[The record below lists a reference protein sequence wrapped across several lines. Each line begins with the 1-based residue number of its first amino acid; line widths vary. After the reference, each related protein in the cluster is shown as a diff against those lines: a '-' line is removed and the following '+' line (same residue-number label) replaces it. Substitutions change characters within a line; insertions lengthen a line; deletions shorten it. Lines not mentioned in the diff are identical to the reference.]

1 MSKSKIDDLI
11 EALSNAN
18 PSAKELENMGLTK
31 QEYDLFLNNLY
42 VDITIYNRVLA
53 DDERRAL
60 TPEAFGYLLELVK
73 IGSIDK
79 AQVEDLI
86 FFSTQ
91 LYDFIP
97 NKINKIMMDE
107 IVNFAKFSDEI
118 VTLNDVMELF
128 LVKKNFI
135 QFKGIVN

>member
-1 MSKSKIDDLI
+1 
-11 EALSNAN
+11 
-18 PSAKELENMGLTK
+18 
-31 QEYDLFLNNLY
+31 
-42 VDITIYNRVLA
+42 
-53 DDERRAL
+53 
-60 TPEAFGYLLELVK
+60 LLELVK